1 MHGSEVLILNSYSTL
16 DTPDPQ
22 IGKFRAPSKTAVCGG
37 KTRLCILF
45 DENPE
50 PHGASLSSNIE
61 RNIET
66 KRQKLEFAME
76 ELEQWKEQLSHLS
89 HLAMDHLREVP
100 PNQLYAAAAIV
111 MFTTLLLLL
120 IRLLKR
126 SKSNTIVL
134 TGLSGSGKTVIF
146 YQLRDGSTHQG
157 TVTSME
163 PNEGTFILNNEKTRK
178 GKIKPV
184 HIVDVPGHSRLRPK
198 LDEYLPQAAGIVFV
212 VDALDFLPNCRAASE
227 YLYDLLTKGSVVRKK
242 IPVLI
247 LCNKTDKVTA
257 HTKEFIRRQMEKEID
272 KLRASRSAISDA
284 DIANEFT
291 LGIPGET
298 FSFTQCSNKVT
309 TADASGLTG
318 EISQLE
324 EFIREHRLKRERGFG
339 VGIGVF
345 GVGINEDFLQCKFCE
360 LFTLTENI
368 VEGLSRMEAIINI
381 VRAEKLHEFNLK

>member
-1 MHGSEVLILNSYSTL
+1 
-16 DTPDPQ
+16 
-22 IGKFRAPSKTAVCGG
+22 
-37 KTRLCILF
+37 
-45 DENPE
+45 
-50 PHGASLSSNIE
+50 
-61 RNIET
+61 
-66 KRQKLEFAME
+66 ME

-89 HLAMDHLREVP
+89 HLAMDRLREVP
-100 PNQLYAAAAIV
+100 PNQLYVAAAIAI
-111 MFTTLLLLL
+111 FTTLLLLSV
-120 IRLLKR
+120 RLLKR
-126 SKSNTIVL
+126 SKSSTVVL
-134 TGLSGSGKTVIF
+134 TGLSGSGKTVLF
-146 YQLRDGSTHQG
+146 YQLRDGSTHEG

-163 PNEGTFILNNEKTRK
+163 PNEDTFILHNEETRK

-291 LGIPGET
+291 LGVPDEP

-309 TADASGLTG
+309 AADASGLTG

-324 EFIREHRLKRERGFG
+324 EFIREHVK
-339 VGIGVF
+339 
-345 GVGINEDFLQCKFCE
+345 Q
-360 LFTLTENI
+360 
-368 VEGLSRMEAIINI
+368 
-381 VRAEKLHEFNLK
+381 